1 MLSLRK
7 SDVTNV
13 LHADKSDNWTFKSFK
28 NSIMK
33 KKEKKEKKPSH
44 ELCVITNRVILL
56 KPDGD
61 LSPQSSPHF
70 TITFQYAEHR
80 PEASRSTALTLS
92 IFMRKEVKTFSLDH
106 PEKQKTGATTRREI
120 QFLFFRQQV
129 LWKEAALI
137 FQILSEIKKSSIS
150 KQNATVI
157 STLPMPV
164 KCFPE
169 SPQLQILGSQHWHI
183 LNVRAMLPFPCFH
196 NSLFRFA

>member
-1 MLSLRK
+1 MCDYKQGDTSKAR
-7 SDVTNV
+7 
-13 LHADKSDNWTFKSFK
+13 WRSFTT
-28 NSIMK
+28 
-33 KKEKKEKKPSH
+33 
-44 ELCVITNRVILL
+44 V
-56 KPDGD
+56 
-61 LSPQSSPHF
+61 SPHF

-106 PEKQKTGATTRREI
+106 PGKQKTGATTRGEI

-129 LWKEAALI
+129 LWKEVVLI

-164 KCFPE
+164 RCFPE

-183 LNVRAMLPFPCFH
+183 LNARAMLPFPCFH